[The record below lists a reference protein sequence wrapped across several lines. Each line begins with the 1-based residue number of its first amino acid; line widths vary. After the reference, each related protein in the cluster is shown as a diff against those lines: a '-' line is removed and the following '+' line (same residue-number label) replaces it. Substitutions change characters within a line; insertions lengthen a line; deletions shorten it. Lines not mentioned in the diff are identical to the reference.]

1 MKNKTWWIISIVVIV
16 LSGCSLLDLH
26 GRNQQAEQGPTPFVR
41 NTVTPFPTMI
51 PVTGNI
57 PSDTYYVRPD
67 GGTAEQCTGLAD
79 VPYYG
84 SGIAQPCAWNHPFQA
99 LPPGGQ
105 PRITGGD
112 TLVISPGSYPMG
124 YGAPGAEACESDDTS
139 ACRMPPIPSGP
150 NNANPTRILGN
161 TWYIDCSDPPE
172 LWGTEGTD
180 FILNL
185 SGSENVEVACLEIT
199 DHSDCVED
207 LTCRQKSAPFGDW
220 ASVGVYAA
228 DSVNVTLRQL
238 NIHGLANSGIHA
250 GRLTDWTVAD
260 VRIAANGWAGWD
272 GDLWDEN
279 GDANQGTLTFNR
291 LLVEWNGCG
300 ETYPSNTPTACWDQ
314 EAGGYGDGFAPGLT
328 GADWIIEDSAFLYN
342 TSDGIDMLY
351 HQLGGKI
358 ILDRVRAE
366 GNAGNQVKLTGNA
379 EITNSVLVGN
389 CAFFDDQS
397 FTYSVDACRALGNTL
412 HVGYMGG
419 EKVIIR
425 NSTFYGQGDGI
436 IDAAPVEGSGRCDG
450 SESLLTHNSLFLGDQ
465 DYFDPTDITFLF
477 YQENCA
483 DLRLEG
489 DYNIAFQ
496 VKNTDTE
503 WTYPAYPGDHNL
515 LTDLLLEGPLSGL
528 TYGMMPRQVSP
539 AIDAANDGLCP
550 KVDILGNPRPQDGDG
565 DGQAVCDIGAYEW
578 TPSE

>member
-1 MKNKTWWIISIVVIV
+1 MNSRAWWIIPIAVII
-16 LSGCSLLDLH
+16 LSGCSILNRQEA
-26 GRNQQAEQGPTPFVR
+26 GKPVSTPFVR
-41 NTVTPFPTMI
+41 NTVTPNPTMI

-67 GGTAEQCTGLAD
+67 GGTVEQCTGLAD

-84 SGIAQPCAWNHPFQA
+84 SGIAQACAWNHPFQA

-105 PRITGGD
+105 PRIAGGD

-124 YGAPGAEACESDDTS
+124 YRAPGADACEAGS
-139 ACRMPPIPSGP
+139 AFDCSMPPIPSGP
-150 NNANPTRILGN
+150 NAANPTRILGN
-161 TWYIDCSDPPE
+161 TWYTGCSDPPE
-172 LWGTEGTD
+172 LWGTEGAAY
-180 FILNL
+180 ILNL

-207 LTCRQKSAPFGDW
+207 LTCRQKTAPFGDW

-228 DSVNVTLRQL
+228 DSINVYFHQM
-238 NIHGLANSGIHA
+238 NIHGLATNGVLA
-250 GRLTDWTVAD
+250 GRLTDWTVED

-279 GDANQGTLTFNR
+279 GDEDHGTLTFR
-291 LLVEWNGCG
+291 RMLVEWNGCG
-300 ETYPSNTPTACWDQ
+300 ETYPSNTPTSCWDQ
-314 EAGGYGDGFAPGLT
+314 EIGGYGDGFAPGLT
-328 GADWIIEDSAFLYN
+328 GADWIIEDSSFLHN
-342 TSDGIDMLY
+342 TSDGIDLLY

-358 ILDRVRAE
+358 IIDRVHAE
-366 GNAGNQVKLTGNA
+366 GNAGNQIKLTGNA

-389 CAFFDDQS
+389 CAFFDGQS
-397 FTYSVDACRALGNTL
+397 FTYSVDACRAQGNTL

-436 IDAAPVEGSGRCDG
+436 IDAAPVEGVGRCDG
-450 SESLLTHNSLFLGDQ
+450 SETLLTHNNLFLGDQ

-477 YQENCA
+477 YQEGCA
-483 DLRLEG
+483 NLRLEG
-489 DYNIAFQ
+489 DYNIAFK

-503 WTYPAYPGDHNL
+503 WANPAYPGDHNL
-515 LTDLLLEGPLSGL
+515 LKDLLLEGPLSGL
-528 TYGMMPRQVSP
+528 AYGMAPRQSSP

-550 KVDILGNPRPQDGDG
+550 RVDILGNPRPKDGDG
-565 DGQAVCDIGAYEW
+565 DGQDVCDIGAYEW
-578 TPSE
+578 MPPEP